1 MKKIFRK
8 LFIWLYKEEIEK
20 IEKLTKQSND
30 NICEV
35 RNFIRF
41 VKADVGVDV
50 HINSPS
56 WAVFCIQGKKQDFVK
71 LVQFK
76 DDTTIMEIEKY
87 IRNFEVVKIDAN
99 RSIRKNMFSDIE
111 YFK

>member
-8 LFIWLYKEEIEK
+8 LFLWLYKEEIEK

-71 LVQFK
+71 LVQYTCRISPTVNSNFFRISCYHPIW
-76 DDTTIMEIEKY
+76 TTII
-87 IRNFEVVKIDAN
+87 V
-99 RSIRKNMFSDIE
+99 
-111 YFK
+111 